1 MMHLSLNQLN
11 KIMMVSNIK
20 MMHMILVIIRMHRM
34 LNKKTILIL
43 DVLFKL
49 PIEMNGGQQT
59 QQ

>member
-1 MMHLSLNQLN
+1 
-11 KIMMVSNIK
+11 
-20 MMHMILVIIRMHRM
+20 M

-59 QQ
+59 QQQANISGSYGDLGSGYGAYNAVDD